1 MSNREL
7 PRLLIGEKGGESM
20 YGLIF
25 TSILVFILIYKT
37 YKLRK
42 NKRSNGSFED
52 MDEELEI
59 MLTEGDTFG

>member
-1 MSNREL
+1 
-7 PRLLIGEKGGESM
+7 M

>member
-1 MSNREL
+1 
-7 PRLLIGEKGGESM
+7 M

-42 NKRSNGSFED
+42 NIRSNGSFED
-52 MDEELEI
+52 LDEELEI

>member
-1 MSNREL
+1 V
-7 PRLLIGEKGGESM
+7 

-25 TSILVFILIYKT
+25 ASILIFILFYKT

-42 NKRSNGSFED
+42 HKRSNGSFEEI
-52 MDEELEI
+52 DEELEI

>member
-1 MSNREL
+1 
-7 PRLLIGEKGGESM
+7 M

-25 TSILVFILIYKT
+25 ASILIFILIYKT

-42 NKRSNGSFED
+42 NKRKNGSFEEI
-52 MDEELEI
+52 DEELEI